1 MIADGRYFEEEHLP
15 RELPHRHD
23 EISQLSRALEPA
35 CRGESPADVL
45 ITGPS
50 GVGKTTLARF
60 LIRELKEEA
69 AVDSALIRTLGKTGG
84 AILREA
90 INDHPAGVDVHRGT
104 PTDTLPDI
112 LRGAVTD
119 PYILVLDE
127 ADDLPATDALAM
139 LAGVPNV
146 AIVAVAH
153 DADAWLADID
163 QEFRSLFDGDQHISL
178 DRYAPDAVADILE
191 PRVRLGLEPGS
202 VTREQLVTV
211 GDLVAGV
218 ARLGV
223 QTVRCAAEVAAE
235 QNRNSITDGNLV
247 DGKHR
252 AHEEIREAHLRSLPF
267 HHHVLYEITR
277 ALAPV
282 KSSELHT
289 RYDAIAPAAYDQRP
303 VGSIGRRARRAK
315 LDKLREYGLIE
326 WEDDE
331 LSGNRRRYEVVDPT
345 LASEH
350 DIPLS
355 TDDVARRA

>member
-35 CRGESPADVL
+35 CRGKRPADTL

-60 LIRELKEEA
+60 LIRELKENA

-84 AILREA
+84 TILREA
-90 INDHPAGVDVHRGT
+90 INQHPKGVDVHRGT
-104 PTDTLPDI
+104 PTDTLPGV
-112 LRGAVTD
+112 LRDTVSD

-127 ADDLPATDALAM
+127 ADDLPATNTLDM
-139 LAGVPNV
+139 LASVPDV
-146 AIVAVAH
+146 VVVAVAH
-153 DADAWLADID
+153 DSEAWLADID
-163 QEFRSLFDGDQHISL
+163 QEFRALFAGDHHISL
-178 DRYAPDAVADILE
+178 DRYTPTAVADILE
-191 PRVRLGLEPGS
+191 PRVRYGLEPGA
-202 VTREQLVTV
+202 VTRDQLVTV

-235 QNRNSITDGNLV
+235 QHRDSITDGNLV

-252 AHEEIREAHLRSLPF
+252 AHEEIRESHLRSLPY
-267 HHHVLYEITR
+267 HHHVLYEVAR
-277 ALAPV
+277 ALGPV
-282 KSSELHT
+282 KSDDVHA
-289 RYDAIAPAAYDQRP
+289 RYDAIAPAAYSDRP
-303 VGSIGRRARRAK
+303 VEPIGRRARRTK

-326 WEDDE
+326 WED
-331 LSGNRRRYEVVDPT
+331 LPGNRRRYEVVDPQ

-355 TDDVARRA
+355 VRDAAREV